1 MTLIPATKECPMC
14 SELMQRRER
23 ETVVRVPGTAETKT
37 LAAIEWVC
45 PECDYFEDA
54 GESD

>member
-1 MTLIPATKECPMC
+1 MASALADLPMC

-23 ETVVRVPGTAETKT
+23 ETVVRVPGTAQTST
-37 LAAIEWVC
+37 LTAIEWVC

>member
-1 MTLIPATKECPMC
+1 MC

-23 ETVVRVPGTAETKT
+23 ETVVRVPGTAQTST
-37 LAAIEWVC
+37 LTAIEWVC